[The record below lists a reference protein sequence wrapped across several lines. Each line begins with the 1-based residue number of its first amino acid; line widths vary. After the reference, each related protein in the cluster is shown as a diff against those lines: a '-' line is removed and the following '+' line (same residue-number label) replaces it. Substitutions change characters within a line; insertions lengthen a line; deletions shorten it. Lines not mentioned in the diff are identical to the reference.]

1 MAFPI
6 PVPSLHHWLSSRW
19 NKRENAGEGGRS
31 SRGHGDLV
39 VRRAALYLPWV
50 GTRIPVPFCLCWQRA
65 PCVCASTHLA
75 PHQPQQGGW
84 PFVRDYSFP
93 GASLKEPLPSSHFSL
108 TSANLVPCCS
118 QSEHC
123 PARVILIQALR
134 SQRAN
139 CGQDEVFMRE
149 VCESHYGLL

>member
-1 MAFPI
+1 MMAFPT

-39 VRRAALYLPWV
+39 VRRAALYLPGV

-65 PCVCASTHLA
+65 PCVRASTHLA

-93 GASLKEPLPSSHFSL
+93 GASLKEPFPSSHFSL
-108 TSANLVPCCS
+108 TSANLMPCCS

-123 PARVILIQALR
+123 PARLILIQVLEEG
-134 SQRAN
+134 S
-139 CGQDEVFMRE
+139 EVNVQTAARMRR
-149 VCESHYGLL
+149 L